1 MMSLFLSGEL
11 YRASVRKQKFP
22 AQGSVEIHED
32 SEVRWFPTTGCA
44 DFQGADVW
52 KYSCIME

>member
-1 MMSLFLSGEL
+1 MSLFFSGEL

-32 SEVRWFPTTGCA
+32 NEVRLFPETGSA
-44 DFQGADVW
+44 DFQGADMW
-52 KYSCIME
+52 KYSHIMEW